1 MKLTLKG
8 EGLRGLKNHRVEGE
22 ALVTKMPIS
31 FLGFIDP
38 KTGKVIQK
46 GHELEGKSVKGKI
59 LVFSTGIGSTVGSYV
74 LINLANKG
82 LAPKAIIQKDSDI
95 VTLVGAVIGEI
106 PLVHRLDQDPLTV
119 IKNGD
124 KLTVDS
130 EKGIVEVEKRE
141 E

>member
-1 MKLTLKG
+1 MKITIKG
-8 EGLRGLKNHRVEGE
+8 EGLRGLKQPRVEGE
-22 ALVTKMPIS
+22 ALVTQMPIS

-38 KTGKVIQK
+38 TTGMVIQK
-46 GHELEGKSVKGKI
+46 GHELEGKNIKGKI

-82 LAPKAIIQKDSDI
+82 LAPKAIIQRESDT

-106 PLVHRLDQDPLTV
+106 PLVHRLEQDPLSI

-124 KLTVDS
+124 KIVVDS
-130 EKGIVEVEKRE
+130 EKGIVEIEKIE
-141 E
+141 

>member
-1 MKLTLKG
+1 MKITIKG
-8 EGLRGLKNHRVEGE
+8 EGLKGLKQPRVEGE
-22 ALVTKMPIS
+22 ALVTKETIS

-38 KTGKVIQK
+38 NTGTVIQK
-46 GHELEGKSVKGKI
+46 GHELEGKNIKGKI

-82 LAPKAIIQKDSDI
+82 LAPKAIIQRESDT

-106 PLVHRLDQDPLTV
+106 PLVHRLEKDPLTL

-124 KLTVDS
+124 KVVVDS
-130 EKGIVEVEKRE
+130 EKGIVEIEKKE

>member
-1 MKLTLKG
+1 MKLILRG
-8 EGLRGLKNHRVEGE
+8 EGLRGLKKTRVEGE
-22 ALVTKMPIS
+22 ALVTQMPIS

-38 KTGKVIQK
+38 KTGNIIQK
-46 GHELEGKSVKGKI
+46 GHELEGKSIGGKI

-74 LINLANKG
+74 LINLAHKG
-82 LAPKAIIQKDSDI
+82 LAPKAIIQRESDT

-106 PLVHRLDQDPLTV
+106 PLVHRLDQDPMTV

-124 KLTVDS
+124 KVIVDS
-130 EKGIVEVEKRE
+130 EKGIVEIEKIE